1 MMLAR
6 AMTFALTD
14 GSPGLIAGVDAASSA
29 TRGRGGS
36 THDEL
41 RFDQERTSRA
51 NMFIDQLEH
60 LD

>member
-1 MMLAR
+1 MLAR

-41 RFDQERTSRA
+41 RFDQERTSR
-51 NMFIDQLEH
+51 
-60 LD
+60 